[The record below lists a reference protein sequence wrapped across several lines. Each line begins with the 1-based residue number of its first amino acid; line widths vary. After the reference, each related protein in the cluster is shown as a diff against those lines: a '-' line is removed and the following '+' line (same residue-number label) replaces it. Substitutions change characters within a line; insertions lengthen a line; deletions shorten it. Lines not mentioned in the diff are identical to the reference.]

1 MGLFFNDDR
10 ERRPWAPSGK
20 KRRNKPKAAGATG
33 SVPSWKDSQ
42 KQFTGALAA
51 RAMKERLAFEAQ
63 KDGQLSPVPE
73 EMPVSLPGKRFAGM
87 AVMSAIFVLSLL
99 ILVGLEIRHNQLGR
113 VVSELTD
120 RKVALIDENRRFV
133 TEMERITVVGDLE
146 QVARETLGLVSP
158 AEGQIVIIH

>member
-1 MGLFFNDDR
+1 
-10 ERRPWAPSGK
+10 
-20 KRRNKPKAAGATG
+20 
-33 SVPSWKDSQ
+33 
-42 KQFTGALAA
+42 
-51 RAMKERLAFEAQ
+51 MKERLAFEAQ